1 MNAARLIA
9 RLDTKPQARRTARRT
24 PWGEILGSAVV
35 LLLAVL
41 FVNSLA
47 NNPRLHWSV
56 VGEYMFSST
65 IVEGVLVTIELSI
78 GCMILAILVGLAS
91 ALMGQ
96 SHSLVLVVLSK
107 LYVWIFRGTPVLVQ
121 LIFWYNIAL
130 LFPTLSLGPLGSW
143 SMNELVS
150 PTTAAVVGLTLAEG
164 AYMSEIIRAGLL
176 SVDPGQVEA
185 AQSLGMTRRS
195 TLRRVTLPQAVRVII
210 PPTGNEFIT
219 MLKGTSLVAV
229 ISVHDLLFSAQSVY
243 NTNYEVAAL
252 LIVASCWYLAMTSVA
267 TIGQGYVE
275 RYFAR
280 RM

>member
-1 MNAARLIA
+1 MSASRLISE
-9 RLDTKPQARRTARRT
+9 LDIRRRSGRTSRRV
-24 PWGEILGSAVV
+24 PWGEILGTAVV

-41 FVNSLA
+41 FISSQA
-47 NNPRLHWSV
+47 HNPRLHWNV
-56 VGEYMFSST
+56 VGQYMFNSSILHGALLT
-65 IVEGVLVTIELSI
+65 VELSI
-78 GCMILAILVGLAS
+78 GCMILAILVGLVS

-96 SHSLVLVVLSK
+96 SHSPVLIALSR
-107 LYVWIFRGTPVLVQ
+107 LYVWVFRGTPVLVQ

-176 SVDPGQVEA
+176 SVDAGQIEA

-195 TLRRVTLPQAVRVII
+195 TLRRVTLPQAVRLII

-229 ISVHDLLFSAQSVY
+229 ISVHDLLFSAQGIY
-243 NTNYEVAAL
+243 NANYEVAAL

-267 TIGQGYVE
+267 TIGQGYIE